1 METPLETGFATTVI
15 EGVDKFAVYILE
27 KLTYLAPDFGRL
39 NFSEF
44 LTYGYSVDADRLLV
58 AVSISIGFCV
68 GLTILGY
75 FCLKT
80 REIAK

>member
-1 METPLETGFATTVI
+1 LETGWSTTLMEQCDNLIVYLL
-15 EGVDKFAVYILE
+15 DKV
-27 KLTYLAPDFGRL
+27 TYLAPDFGRL
-39 NFSEF
+39 NFSDF
-44 LTYGYSVDADRLLV
+44 LTYGYSIDTDRILV
-58 AVSISIGFCV
+58 AMSIAIGFCV